1 VDEYTQEINDLQA
14 QVDAMI
20 EADED
25 KKLIADLEIQ
35 LQILR
40 AIYQQAT
47 RLLVEGQSDEELRRS
62 LAIRGYGDWNIDNVY
77 AFVYEMAVDLPP
89 EPQGSFVGEIRD
101 TDFSALLRAG
111 GDRNEIGR

>member
-14 QVDAMI
+14 QVDAMV
-20 EADED
+20 EAEED

-47 RLLVEGQSDEELRRS
+47 RLLSEGQSDQTLRQT
-62 LAIRGYGDWNIDNVY
+62 LAMRGYGDWNLDNVY
-77 AFVYEMAVDLPP
+77 AFVYETSVDLPT
-89 EPQGSFVGEIRD
+89 EPRGSFVGEISD
-101 TDFSALLRAG
+101 TDFSTLLRADA
-111 GDRNEIGR
+111 DRNEIGR

>member
-1 VDEYTQEINDLQA
+1 MDEYSQEINELQA

-20 EADED
+20 EAEED

-47 RLLVEGQSDEELRRS
+47 LLLAEGQSEGELRQS
-62 LAIRGYGDWNIDNVY
+62 LAVRGYGDWTLDNVY
-77 AFVYEMAVDLPP
+77 AFVYETAVDLPT
-89 EPQGSFVGEIRD
+89 EPRGSFVGEIRD
-101 TDFSALLRAG
+101 TDFSTLLRADA
-111 GDRNEIGR
+111 DRNQIGR